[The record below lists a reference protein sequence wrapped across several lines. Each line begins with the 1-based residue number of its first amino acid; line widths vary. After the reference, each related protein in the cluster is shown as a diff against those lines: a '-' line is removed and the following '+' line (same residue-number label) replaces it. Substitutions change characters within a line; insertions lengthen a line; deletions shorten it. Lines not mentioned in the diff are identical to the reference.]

1 MHVRCLVIDS
11 DTATLERTID
21 TLSDIPTVNVQSV
34 SSANKSAAV
43 IHSSRPN
50 IIFFRCG
57 DSAEKDKKMFKI
69 IGRLN
74 WHCEFIPILS
84 QPQSNLIQ
92 ALLKQPN
99 VADILTDDAD
109 AERIRSAFNKAY
121 TVFLGEKLKKS
132 YYKGFI
138 SIVGTIP
145 SLRERKIL
153 SEACIGLLQNRSL
166 RLAID
171 YWRKN
176 PDSQMVCVAF
186 NTFETFT
193 TRPDEL
199 IDNWEDFDIM
209 PWEYGLYEAQQHYLE
224 YWMKAIKDNLIPPVV
239 STLLREGD
247 GDLIP
252 LSHEDAERIIIKVD
266 KAVRHGTMEEVLQT
280 MGVSFREDRKKC
292 LTKTYSE
299 FIQKMDEHLQEV
311 DRAHPDLTR
320 PPSETGYEDFS
331 PDVATKKKDD
341 DYKRMAFHQRKK

>member
-1 MHVRCLVIDS
+1 MRTRCLVIDN
-11 DTATLERTID
+11 DTATSERVID
-21 TLSDIPTVNVQSV
+21 TVKDIPSLDVQSV
-34 SSANKSAAV
+34 VSLNQSAAA
-43 IHSSRPN
+43 IHSFRPN

-57 DSAEKDKKMFKI
+57 DSAEKDNKMFKM
-69 IGRLN
+69 IGRLQ
-74 WHCEFIPILS
+74 WKCEFIPILS
-84 QPQSNLIQ
+84 QPQPNLIQ
-92 ALLKQPN
+92 VLFKQLH

-109 AERIRSAFNKAY
+109 QGRIKAALNKAY
-121 TVFLGEKLKKS
+121 SSFCSSTKIKS

-138 SIVGTIP
+138 CFVGTIP

-153 SEACIGLLQNRSL
+153 SDACIGLIQNRSL

-176 PDSQMVCVAF
+176 ADSQMVCVAF

-193 TRPDEL
+193 TRPEEMIECWD
-199 IDNWEDFDIM
+199 DFDIM

-224 YWMKAIKDNLIPPVV
+224 YWLKAIKDNLLPPVV

-247 GDLIP
+247 GDLCP

-266 KAVRHGTMEEVLQT
+266 KAVRHGTMEEILRT
-280 MGVSFREDRKKC
+280 MGVAFRDDSKAPPTKK
-292 LTKTYSE
+292 YSE

-311 DRAHPDLTR
+311 DQVHPELTR
-320 PPSETGYEDFS
+320 PPSETGYEDFT
-331 PDVATKKKDD
+331 PDVATQRND